1 MDTNIL
7 KQRILDLAIQGK
19 LVQQDLND
27 EPASILLK
35 KIYEEKKQMVKD
47 GKLKSKDIQND
58 TIIYKGE
65 DNLHYEKFSNGSIK
79 CIEEEIPFV
88 LPNGWAWC
96 RLESISSTI
105 TDYVANGSFASLK
118 ANTTTY
124 KEKNYALFVRTVDF
138 ANDFKKDL
146 MYIDKKTYDFLEKSK
161 LYGNELMLSNIG
173 ASIGKV
179 FKIPKL
185 DIPMS
190 LAPNSIILKFF
201 NGIVTD
207 FFEYLFKSFVGQNY
221 LQMLSSGAAMPK
233 FNKTDLRVMLVPI
246 APTNEQIK
254 IVEKVQILFQS
265 IDLID
270 NLSSDVSVLSKSIKS
285 KILNLAIQGKLVP
298 QNPEDEPA
306 SVLLERIKEEKEEL
320 IKQGKIKRD
329 KKESIIFKGDDNSY
343 YRSTSENIELCTNL
357 PFELP
362 NGWEWCNLSMIG
374 YTNIGLTYK
383 PTDIVQNGTMV
394 LRSSNIINGKIDLTD
409 LVRVNTKIRDNQYI
423 EENDILICV
432 RNGSKA
438 LVGKCAIFKD
448 IFEKASFGAFMAVY
462 RTQFYKYVYYFL
474 NSKIFRDTFM
484 NDDSKQIN
492 QLTQDMI
499 KNTILALPPLAEQK
513 RIIKSIET
521 IFEQIDTILNNI

>member
-1 MDTNIL
+1 MDKYLFDERLLLIGEDGANLITRSKPIAFIADGKYWVNNHAHCIDTTNKKYLDYLCYYINAINLESYVTGAAQPKMNQDNMNRIL
-7 KQRILDLAIQGK
+7 VSIPPFKEQLIIIDKINSIFNLIKYIDKNKDDLNNVSFLLKSKILDLA
-19 LVQQDLND
+19 
-27 EPASILLK
+27 
-35 KIYEEKKQMVKD
+35 M
-47 GKLKSKDIQND
+47 
-58 TIIYKGE
+58 
-65 DNLHYEKFSNGSIK
+65 
-79 CIEEEIPFV
+79 
-88 LPNGWAWC
+88 
-96 RLESISSTI
+96 
-105 TDYVANGSFASLK
+105 
-118 ANTTTY
+118 
-124 KEKNYALFVRTVDF
+124 
-138 ANDFKKDL
+138 
-146 MYIDKKTYDFLEKSK
+146 
-161 LYGNELMLSNIG
+161 
-173 ASIGKV
+173 
-179 FKIPKL
+179 
-185 DIPMS
+185 
-190 LAPNSIILKFF
+190 
-201 NGIVTD
+201 
-207 FFEYLFKSFVGQNY
+207 
-221 LQMLSSGAAMPK
+221 
-233 FNKTDLRVMLVPI
+233 
-246 APTNEQIK
+246 
-254 IVEKVQILFQS
+254 
-265 IDLID
+265 
-270 NLSSDVSVLSKSIKS
+270 
-285 KILNLAIQGKLVP
+285 QGKLVP

>member
-1 MDTNIL
+1 
-7 KQRILDLAIQGK
+7 
-19 LVQQDLND
+19 
-27 EPASILLK
+27 
-35 KIYEEKKQMVKD
+35 
-47 GKLKSKDIQND
+47 
-58 TIIYKGE
+58 
-65 DNLHYEKFSNGSIK
+65 
-79 CIEEEIPFV
+79 
-88 LPNGWAWC
+88 
-96 RLESISSTI
+96 
-105 TDYVANGSFASLK
+105 
-118 ANTTTY
+118 
-124 KEKNYALFVRTVDF
+124 
-138 ANDFKKDL
+138 

-343 YRSTSENIELCTNL
+343 YEKIGEKIICIDDEIPFDLPKGIEYVRFKEIWELISGRDLERNEYNSEQNGIPYITGASNFNNGNIEISRWTYSPQVISKKGDLLLTCKGTIGEMAVNTFGDAHIARQVMAMRNLYELNIEYLLLCINFYIDKIKKSAKGLIPGISRENILNL
-357 PFELP
+357 ILP
-362 NGWEWCNLSMIG
+362 IPSQQYQKNVVECVKLLLK
-374 YTNIGLTYK
+374 Y
-383 PTDIVQNGTMV
+383 
-394 LRSSNIINGKIDLTD
+394 INE
-409 LVRVNTKIRDNQYI
+409 I
-423 EENDILICV
+423 EKSLI
-432 RNGSKA
+432 
-438 LVGKCAIFKD
+438 
-448 IFEKASFGAFMAVY
+448 
-462 RTQFYKYVYYFL
+462 
-474 NSKIFRDTFM
+474 
-484 NDDSKQIN
+484 
-492 QLTQDMI
+492 
-499 KNTILALPPLAEQK
+499 
-513 RIIKSIET
+513 
-521 IFEQIDTILNNI
+521 